1 MSSRL
6 AGNRDKQLARPV
18 WWPTLDIAAPAEPP
32 PAVEIE
38 GQRQALDTALAEA
51 DQLRAQVAALETALR
66 EADQSGYQR
75 GLAEG
80 RTQGARESAEQ
91 QKPVLDRMVKA
102 IADLAMLRPKLRMQ
116 SEESL
121 IRLCVAIAHR
131 VLKRELHMDPLALEG
146 IVQAALSR
154 VGTEEVFR
162 IKVHPSQADAI
173 RNQLSRLGVPESVP
187 VEPAASMDEGGVVIE
202 TSAGGLD
209 ASVNTQI
216 AEVERGLTTRYG
228 A

>member
-6 AGNRDKQLARPV
+6 AGNRDKQAARPV
-18 WWPTLDIAAPAEPP
+18 SWPALEMAAPAGPP
-32 PAVEIE
+32 PRDIE
-38 GQRQALDTALAEA
+38 GQRQALDGALAEA
-51 DQLRAQVAALETALR
+51 DQLRTQVAALEKALQ
-66 EADQSGYQR
+66 EAEQTGYHR

-80 RTQGARESAEQ
+80 RTQGARDAAEQ
-91 QKPVLDRMVKA
+91 QKPVLDRMVRA
-102 IADLAMLRPKLRMQ
+102 IADLAMLRPKLRIE
-116 SEESL
+116 SEEGL

-146 IVQAALSR
+146 IMQAALSR

-162 IKVHPSQADAI
+162 IKVHPRQADAI

-187 VEPAASMDEGGVVIE
+187 VDPTASMDEGDLVVE

-209 ASVNTQI
+209 ASINTQI
-216 AEVERGLTTRYG
+216 AEVERGLTTRYR